1 MLVVHPAEQTPG
13 NATVALNM
21 RIPANAVT
29 PGSYPSSVYTNS
41 ALGVA
46 GFNQIMMQQAENFDP
61 FIQISLISQPR
72 FWHDRIPRGA
82 FPNFEGYEKETRIF
96 RGGLTEYAGIGA
108 WKAIDPNPT
117 TLNNPCAT
125 GPYATMKYA
134 WERLQWSGF
143 SRRWGS
149 DPICSESLRFVNQVT
164 QQLAWT
170 LQAGAEYGVSI
181 QEVWN
186 RDWLLKTSVDHDRSF
201 IMTTTYVGNTSAPR
215 FFYEPRCKFLADAAA
230 VAADTAAQGV
240 AAPYPIRADLTGI
253 TGPFIVLPATVE
265 VEPLNFDVLDAL
277 HESLDVRCPG
287 SAIGND
293 SGRPVYGLPISALDF
308 ERYIKGNAYE
318 VANWRESRSE
328 KLITGYD
335 LGVKTH
341 RAWGILNDGNQLRFR
356 IVKRIASYDATNY
369 AGVGADLNGTAV
381 YIAQYVAPRI
391 DGRLGENGVAIP
403 EDNPEY
409 FTAELA
415 VMPILMNN
423 VFTNLFGTPLTSL
436 GSGTFFG
443 PQAGLNGKWSW
454 VNIPGVNNE
463 EGTIGNFRGKFE
475 IFPKPETSV
484 VHSTSFLYRRC
495 TESIHSRAP
504 IDNATID
511 PESATGAIVV
521 KAAVGSGADATA
533 DTALFSITLADK
545 LADGA
550 PGSAVTLAFTGEGAT
565 TNPAF
570 TGYLL
575 KTASAPTYTVLAS
588 LADVGVAV
596 LEAGDVTSA
605 ATGYYLNAA
614 GGLVYHVTSAS
625 TVALALSTVTLVG

>member
-1 MLVVHPAEQTPG
+1 MLTTTGTLTGAQIS
-13 NATVALNM
+13 ALNY
-21 RIPANAVT
+21 RQPANAVI
-29 PGSYPSSVYTNS
+29 PGSYPSSIYSTET
-41 ALGVA
+41 LGVA

-82 FPNFEGYEKETRIF
+82 FPNFEGAEKETRIF

-149 DPICSESLRFVNQVT
+149 DPICSESLRFVNQAT
-164 QQLAWT
+164 QQLAWI
-170 LQAGAEYGVSI
+170 LQAGAEYGISI

-201 IMTTTYVGNTSAPR
+201 VMTTSYVGNTSAPR
-215 FFYEPRCKFLADAAA
+215 FYYEPRCTFHDDSAAAAAAAAANGIGAMPYPVLAD
-230 VAADTAAQGV
+230 
-240 AAPYPIRADLTGI
+240 TGI
-253 TGPFIVLPATVE
+253 TGPFIVFKQGIE

-277 HESLDVRCPG
+277 HESLDVRCPA

-293 SGRPVYGLPISALDF
+293 GGRPVYGLPISALDF
-308 ERYIKGNAYE
+308 ERYIKGNDYE
-318 VANWRESRSE
+318 IANWRESRSE

-341 RAWGILNDGNQLRFR
+341 RAFAIMNDGNQLRFR
-356 IVKRIASYDATNY
+356 IVKRIASYNATNY
-369 AGVGADLNGTAV
+369 AGVGADLNGQPV
-381 YIAQYVAPRI
+381 YIAQYVPPRI

-403 EDNPEY
+403 EDNPAY
-409 FTAELA
+409 FAAELA
-415 VMPILMNN
+415 VMPIMMND
-423 VFTNLFGTPLTSL
+423 VFTNLFGTPLTTL
-436 GSGTFFG
+436 GSGTYFG

-454 VNIPGVNNE
+454 VNIPGEHNE

-495 TESIHSRAP
+495 SESIHSRAP
-504 IDNATID
+504 VDNANID

-521 KAAVGSGADATA
+521 NSAVGSGADATA
-533 DTALFSITLADK
+533 DTASFLVTLASK
-545 LADGA
+545 IKDGA
-550 PGSAVTLAFTGEGAT
+550 PGSAVTLAFTGEGAV
-565 TNPAF
+565 TNPTF

-575 KTASAPTYTVLAS
+575 KTASAPTYTISVSVPDIVAAVPETADAS
-588 LADVGVAV
+588 TYHL
-596 LEAGDVTSA
+596 T
-605 ATGYYLNAA
+605 ATGALA
-614 GGLVYHVTSAS
+614 YHTEGSATS
-625 TVALALSTVTLVG
+625 VALALTSVTLIG

>member
-1 MLVVHPAEQTPG
+1 MLVTHPNERTPG

-21 RIPANAVT
+21 RIPANAVI
-29 PGSYPSSVYTNS
+29 PGSYPSSIYSTET
-41 ALGVA
+41 LGVA

-82 FPNFEGYEKETRIF
+82 FPNFEGAEKETRIF

-149 DPICSESLRFVNQVT
+149 DPICSESLRFVNQAT
-164 QQLAWT
+164 QQLAWI
-170 LQAGAEYGVSI
+170 LQAGAEYGISI

-201 IMTTTYVGNTSAPR
+201 VMTTSYVGNTSAPR
-215 FFYEPRCKFLADAAA
+215 FYYEPRCKFLADAAA
-230 VAADTAAQGV
+230 VAADTAANGV

-253 TGPFIVLPATVE
+253 TGPFIVFEQGIE
-265 VEPLNFDVLDAL
+265 VEPINFDVLDAL

-293 SGRPVYGLPISALDF
+293 GGRPVYGLPISALDF
-308 ERYIKGNAYE
+308 ERYVRGNDYVLAD
-318 VANWRESRSE
+318 WRESRSE
-328 KLITGYD
+328 KLIAGYD

-341 RAWGILNDGNQLRFR
+341 RAFAIMNDGNQLRFR
-356 IVKRIASYDATNY
+356 IVKRIASYSATNY
-369 AGVGADLNGTAV
+369 ANVGSDLNGRPV
-381 YIAQYVAPRI
+381 YIAQYVPPRI

-403 EDNPEY
+403 EDNPAY
-409 FTAELA
+409 FAAELA
-415 VMPILMNN
+415 VMPILMDN
-423 VFTNLFGTPLTSL
+423 VFTNLFGTPLTTL
-436 GSGTFFG
+436 GSGTYFG

-454 VNIPGVNNE
+454 VNIPGEHNE

-504 IDNATID
+504 VDNANID

-521 KAAVGSGADATA
+521 NSAVGSGADATA
-533 DTALFSITLADK
+533 DTASFLVTLASK
-545 LADGA
+545 IKDGA
-550 PGSAVTLAFTGEGAT
+550 PGSAVTLTFTGAGAVA
-565 TNPAF
+565 NPTF

-575 KTASAPTYTVLAS
+575 KTASAPTYTISVSVPDIVAAVPETADAS
-588 LADVGVAV
+588 TYHL
-596 LEAGDVTSA
+596 T
-605 ATGYYLNAA
+605 A
-614 GGLVYHVTSAS
+614 GG
-625 TVALALSTVTLVG
+625 ALAYHTAGTEASVQLALTSVTLIG

>member
-1 MLVVHPAEQTPG
+1 MLTTPTG
-13 NATVALNM
+13 LTGAQISALNY
-21 RIPANAVT
+21 RQPANAVI
-29 PGSYPSSVYTNS
+29 PGSYPSSIYSTET
-41 ALGVA
+41 LGVA
-46 GFNQIMMQQAENFDP
+46 GFNQVMMQQAENFDP
-61 FIQISLISQPR
+61 FIQISLINQPR

-82 FPNFEGYEKETRIF
+82 FPNFEGAEKETRIF

-149 DPICSESLRFVNQVT
+149 DAICSESLRFVNQAT
-164 QQLAWT
+164 QQLAWI
-170 LQAGAEYGVSI
+170 LQAGAEYGISI

-201 IMTTTYVGNTSAPR
+201 VMTTSYVGNTSAPR

-230 VAADTAAQGV
+230 VVADTAANGV

-253 TGPFIVLPATVE
+253 TGPFIVFEQGIE

-293 SGRPVYGLPISALDF
+293 GGRPVYGLPISALDF
-308 ERYIKGNAYE
+308 ERYVKGNDYE
-318 VANWRESRSE
+318 IANWRESRSE
-328 KLITGYD
+328 KLIAGYD

-341 RAWGILNDGNQLRFR
+341 RAFAIMNDGNQLRFR
-356 IVKRIASYDATNY
+356 IVKRISDYNATNY
-369 AGVGADLNGTAV
+369 ANVGSDLNGHNV
-381 YIAQYVAPRI
+381 YIAQYVPPRI

-403 EDNPEY
+403 EDNPAY
-409 FTAELA
+409 FAAELA
-415 VMPILMNN
+415 VMPILMDN
-423 VFTNLFGTPLTSL
+423 VFTNLFGTPLTTL
-436 GSGTFFG
+436 GSGTYFG

-454 VNIPGVNNE
+454 VNIPGEHNE

-495 TESIHSRAP
+495 SESIHSRAP
-504 IDNATID
+504 VDNANID

-521 KAAVGSGADATA
+521 NSAVGSGADADA
-533 DTALFSITLADK
+533 DTASFLVTLASK
-545 LADGA
+545 IKDGA
-550 PGSAVTLAFTGEGAT
+550 PGSAVTLAFTGEGAV
-565 TNPAF
+565 TNPTF

-575 KTASAPTYTVLAS
+575 KTASAPTYTISAS
-588 LADVGVAV
+588 LADVGTAV
-596 LEAGDVTSA
+596 LEAGDVTDA

-614 GGLVYHVTSAS
+614 GTLVYHVTSAS
-625 TVALALSTVTLVG
+625 TVALPLTSVTLIG